1 MKLLETRQIFS
12 HAAVDAFIWAAEF
25 ALEHHVSVDY
35 FFIDHNESLDRF
47 YAFGQSEFC
56 LTY

>member
-12 HAAVDAFIWAAEF
+12 HAVVDTFTWAAEF

-35 FFIDHNESLDRF
+35 IVIDNNESLDSF
-47 YAFGQSEFC
+47 YAFGQPEFC
-56 LTY
+56 LEH